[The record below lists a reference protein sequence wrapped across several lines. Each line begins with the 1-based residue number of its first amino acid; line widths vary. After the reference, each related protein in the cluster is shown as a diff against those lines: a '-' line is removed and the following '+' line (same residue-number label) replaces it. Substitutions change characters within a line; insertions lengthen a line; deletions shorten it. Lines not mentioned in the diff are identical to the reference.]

1 MTRLTPFVAL
11 RESRAQPILSL
22 VSTTMMIHPA
32 HIAGVHEG
40 QTTARSR
47 RSRRLSRARKAYDTA
62 LGATELASWEASGHT
77 VLPGRSTVREAK
89 STALPRPSTN
99 HEGENAL
106 YAMVVFAVVSALV
119 FGGTES
125 LHFTEHWHQVM
136 QFVRSLIG

>member
-1 MTRLTPFVAL
+1 
-11 RESRAQPILSL
+11 
-22 VSTTMMIHPA
+22 MMIHPA
-32 HIAGVHEG
+32 AIAGVHDG

-47 RSRRLSRARKAYDTA
+47 RSHRLSRARKAYNKA
-62 LGATELASWEASGHT
+62 LRAAEMASWEATGHG
-77 VLPGRSTVREAK
+77 VLPGRTTAREAH
-89 STALPRPSTN
+89 STALPRPSTH

-125 LHFTEHWHQVM
+125 LHFAEHWNQVM